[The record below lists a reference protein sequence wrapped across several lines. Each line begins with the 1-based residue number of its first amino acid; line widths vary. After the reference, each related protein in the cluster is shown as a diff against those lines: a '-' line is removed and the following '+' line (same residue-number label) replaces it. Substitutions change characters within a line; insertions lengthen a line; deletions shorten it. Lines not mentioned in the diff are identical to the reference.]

1 MAYNPNKTC
10 IEVQPEYLDFAIKN
24 NRNVLIVGEA
34 GSGKTTMIR
43 ECFNKFGLVENKTW
57 KYYSTPTLDPW
68 INFVGVPQ
76 EKKTGELSYLDF
88 IRPLEIASGEMEA
101 FFFDEFNRA
110 ASEVKQAV
118 MELIQF
124 KSINGLKFPKLRV
137 VWAAVNPFSDTND
150 TYDTLMLDKAQKD
163 RFHLWFSS
171 KCKIDIPYFSR
182 EFGEKVA
189 KIVAQWWNKLPDDIR
204 EEITPRRMEEA
215 CRIAEI
221 NPQMMSA
228 VLIPESNPSELIK
241 LLSGVP
247 FIDRMRNFFR
257 KGDKKAMTELVGQS
271 GSFATIRSAVS
282 KPREF
287 QEMMMQILECNE
299 PQLEK
304 EKKFDRE
311 QLMTLMLES
320 LRDEDMMAVYSASDE
335 WVKKQILNIPN
346 LGSEVVRNRFMSYV
360 NTSGINDPELSRIL
374 NGENGATLADTMSG
388 VLKEA
393 GVSIADH
400 MSVCLALG
408 NIHDGSANGQL
419 VTEFVTENVKKS
431 LLGAWRKHYLK
442 GRSLV
447 NIPASY
453 KNNIIEMVGKKSSEV
468 VAQFEMDVYPSH
480 NDESDIEHFEHLLLS
495 ELAGLKVL
503 HDIVLTEKGKTKP
516 EFQQG
521 LRILMATLFKNW
533 VWKKTCLERIPV
545 TGQMNEGN
553 AVAQFCSWLSNEIS
567 SNAFRDNLLAGTD
580 GNDTA
585 KRVVSRDAWFDLY
598 ALVNCMI

>member
-24 NRNVLIVGEA
+24 NLNVLIVGEA
-34 GSGKTTMIR
+34 GCGKTTMIR
-43 ECFNKFGLVENKTW
+43 ECFNRFGLVENKTW

-88 IRPLEIASGEMEA
+88 IRPLEIASGDMEA

-110 ASEVKQAV
+110 ATEVKQAV

-137 VWAAVNPFSDTND
+137 VWAAINPFSDAND
-150 TYDTLMLDKAQKD
+150 TYDTAMLDKAQKD
-163 RFHLWFSS
+163 RFHMWFNA

-182 EFGEKVA
+182 EFGDKVA
-189 KIVAQWWNKLPDDIR
+189 KIVAGWWNKLPDDIK
-204 EEITPRRMEEA
+204 EEVTPRRMEEA

-282 KPREF
+282 KPKEF
-287 QEMMMQILECNE
+287 QEMMTQILECTE
-299 PQLEK
+299 LQLEK

-335 WVKKQILNIPN
+335 WVKKQIINIPN
-346 LGSEVVRNRFMSYV
+346 LGSEIVRNRFVSYI

-374 NGENGATLADTMSG
+374 NGESGATLADTMTS
-388 VLKEA
+388 VLRES
-393 GVSIADH
+393 GVSIPDH

-408 NIHDGSANGQL
+408 NINDGSANGQL
-419 VTEFVTENVKKS
+419 TTEFVTENVKKS

-453 KNNIIEMVGKKSSEV
+453 KNNIVDMVSRDDIKSSYDIDL
-468 VAQFEMDVYPSH
+468 FPSH
-480 NDESDIEHFEHLLLS
+480 NDESEIEHFNHLLTS

-503 HDIVLTEKGKTKP
+503 HDIVLTDKGKDKE
-516 EFQQG
+516 EFKTG
-521 LRILMATLFKNW
+521 LRTMLSVLFKNW
-533 VWKKTCLERIPV
+533 CWKTLCLDRVPVAERQI
-545 TGQMNEGN
+545 TEGN
-553 AVAQFCSWLSNEIS
+553 AVIHFCNWLSNTVS
-567 SNAFRDNLLAGTD
+567 STTFRDHLLAGTEQ
-580 GNDTA
+580 NESA

-598 ALVNCMI
+598 ALVNCMV

>member
-24 NRNVLIVGEA
+24 NKNVLIVGEA
-34 GSGKTTMIR
+34 GCGKTTMIR
-43 ECFNKFGLVENKTW
+43 ECFNRFGLVENKTW

-110 ASEVKQAV
+110 ATEVKQAV

-137 VWAAVNPFSDTND
+137 VWAAINPFSETND
-150 TYDTLMLDKAQKD
+150 TYDTAMLDKAQKD
-163 RFHLWFSS
+163 RFQMWFNA

-182 EFGEKVA
+182 EFGDKVA
-189 KIVAQWWNKLPDDIR
+189 KIVAQWWNKLPDDIK
-204 EEITPRRMEEA
+204 EEVTPRRMEEA
-215 CRIAEI
+215 CRIAEV

-228 VLIPESNPSELIK
+228 VLIPECNPSELIK

-257 KGDKKAMTELVGQS
+257 KNDKQAMSELVGQS

-287 QEMMMQILECNE
+287 QDMMMQILDCNE

-335 WVKKQILNIPN
+335 WVKKQIINIPN
-346 LGSEVVRNRFMSYV
+346 LGSEIVRNRFVSYI
-360 NTSGINDPELSRIL
+360 NTSGVNDPELSRIL
-374 NGENGATLADTMSG
+374 NGESGATLADTMTS
-388 VLKEA
+388 VLRES
-393 GVSIADH
+393 GVSIPDH

-408 NIHDGSANGQL
+408 NINDGSANGQL
-419 VTEFVTENVKKS
+419 TTEFVTENVKKS

-453 KNNIIEMVGKKSSEV
+453 KNNIVDMVSRDDIKSSYD
-468 VAQFEMDVYPSH
+468 MDLFPSH
-480 NDESDIEHFEHLLLS
+480 NDESEIEHFNHLLTS

-503 HDIVLTEKGKTKP
+503 HDIVLTDKGKDKE
-516 EFQQG
+516 EFKTG
-521 LRILMATLFKNW
+521 LRTMLSVLFKNW
-533 VWKKTCLERIPV
+533 CWKTLCLDRVPV
-545 TGQMNEGN
+545 TEKQVHEGN
-553 AVAQFCSWLSNEIS
+553 VVQQFCTWLSNTVS
-567 SNAFRDNLLAGTD
+567 STAFRDHLLAGTEQ
-580 GNDTA
+580 NDSA
-585 KRVVSRDAWFDLY
+585 KRVVARDAWFDLY
-598 ALVNCMI
+598 ALVSCMV